1 MFQHNAVKL
10 LYLCK
15 QACPDTHTAVDFLT
29 TRVKKPDEDRKKL
42 YRFSRYL
49 NNARNMLLTL
59 KSDGTH
65 IIKCWVDASYAIH
78 NFMKSQNL
86 GVMTL
91 ERFIHG

>member
-1 MFQHNAVKL
+1 MFEVS
-10 LYLCK
+10 K
-15 QACPDTHTAVDFLT
+15 QCQ
-29 TRVKKPDEDRKKL
+29 K
-42 YRFSRYL
+42 Y
-49 NNARNMLLTL
+49 ARTL
-59 KSDGTH
+59 KADGTH